1 MLYYKDYFGIS
12 EDYAPCMTR
21 EDINRSPETWLN
33 FYPHETFVSLLRDLL
48 ASLDGGDKSIWLTG
62 AYGTGKSHAAPEM
75 YDEIETTIELLQL
88 VIDTYSLPEAV
99 KKGLKER
106 IETGKNTL
114 KKARGEK

>member
-33 FYPHETFVSLLRDLL
+33 FYPHETFVALLRDLL

-62 AYGTGKSHAAPEM
+62 AYGTGKSHAA
-75 YDEIETTIELLQL
+75 LVLQKL
-88 VIDTYSLPEAV
+88 FMDMDSA
-99 KKGLKER
+99 R
-106 IETGKNTL
+106 I
-114 KKARGEK
+114 

>member
-1 MLYYKDYFGIS
+1 MNTNFTPGPWHVKDNGLIYILPPDKSGNLVVAGCGQTYDVS
-12 EDYAPCMTR
+12 DWEK
-21 EDINRSPETWLN
+21 ERSLAN
-33 FYPHETFVSLLRDLL
+33 
-48 ASLDGGDKSIWLTG
+48 ASLI
-62 AYGTGKSHAAPEM
+62 AAAPEM

>member
-1 MLYYKDYFGIS
+1 MNTNFTPGPWKVESD
-12 EDYAPCMTR
+12 PCAYDTLTTVTGGGSDRVLNLTR
-21 EDINRSPETWLN
+21 ELIVEVGGYAGYETAEANAALI
-33 FYPHETFVSLLRDLL
+33 
-48 ASLDGGDKSIWLTG
+48 A
-62 AYGTGKSHAAPEM
+62 AAPEM